1 MHINAGHVKDLF
13 YKRNTFFEYFGLY
26 QVFGNLLIINHKHPK
41 CLTKGDFYNINND
54 NSQLVRLRLTAW
66 LLGNEYQ
73 HFSKN
78 PIETRKF

>member
-1 MHINAGHVKDLF
+1 
-13 YKRNTFFEYFGLY
+13 
-26 QVFGNLLIINHKHPK
+26 LIINHKHPK

-54 NSQLVRLRLTAW
+54 NSQLVRIRLTAW